1 LPDLSP
7 PATRTSA
14 AATVFSLF
22 ASMAAIAGVAAIWTG
37 ISLVTRSNAGWMAVV
52 AAFDAALLLR
62 LAGYRPGNDRALFA
76 LIVMLATTALAAFL
90 IATTA
95 IGLPMGLRP
104 YHAVGRM
111 SLELAWLFVQANSGW
126 VELGWLGAASVLA
139 WKAGR

>member
-1 LPDLSP
+1 MPAHQSP
-7 PATRTSA
+7 APRTSP
-14 AATVFSLF
+14 AATVFSLL
-22 ASMAAIAGVAAIWTG
+22 ASLAAIAGIAAIWTG

-52 AAFDAALLLR
+52 AALDAALLLR
-62 LAGYRPGNDRALFA
+62 LAGYRRGNDRALFT
-76 LIVMLATTALAAFL
+76 LIVVLATTALAGFL
-90 IATTA
+90 IATAA

-126 VELGWLGAASVLA
+126 VELGWLVAASVVA

>member
-1 LPDLSP
+1 MPVHSLPIP
-7 PATRTSA
+7 RTSA

-22 ASMAAIAGVAAIWTG
+22 ASLAAIAGVAAIWTG

-52 AAFDAALLLR
+52 AALDAALLLR
-62 LAGYRPGNDRALFA
+62 LAGYRPGSDRALFA

-104 YHAVGRM
+104 DHAVGRM

-126 VELGWLGAASVLA
+126 VEMGWLAAASVVA